1 MRVQING
8 DVTEL
13 ADRYGNPV
21 AMYTYDPWGAVTSV
35 TDANGND
42 VSADPTHIANINPIR
57 YRGYYYDTETGFYF
71 LQSRY
76 YDPQTHRFIN
86 ADSVVS
92 DVGGNTLGYNLYA
105 YCRNNPINMVDDN
118 GNWPKWVEKATKI
131 ASAVLVVAAVATVV
145 VTVSAFSAGTGSAAA
160 VILEKYADELLCQ
173 CEIIMNDRS
182 RKKEVKRMVELFKLR
197 SATNRS
203 SVVQKSYEQVQSDCC
218 RWKKISDIANK
229 M

>member
-1 MRVQING
+1 MQING

-160 VILEKYADELLCQ
+160 VYGATIFLGAALSGINILL
-173 CEIIMNDRS
+173 
-182 RKKEVKRMVELFKLR
+182 VELCR
-197 SATNRS
+197 TG
-203 SVVQKSYEQVQSDCC
+203 SVLAQVQLG
-218 RWKKISDIANK
+218 RKRLNRLQ
-229 M
+229 